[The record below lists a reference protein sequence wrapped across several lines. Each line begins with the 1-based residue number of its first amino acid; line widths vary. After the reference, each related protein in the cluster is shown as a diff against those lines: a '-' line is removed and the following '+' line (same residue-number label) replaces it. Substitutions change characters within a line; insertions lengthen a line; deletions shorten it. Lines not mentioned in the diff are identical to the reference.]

1 MIFSKILLLTTFKQI
16 SNGILQ
22 IDFTQRYYIL
32 NFLYFILAQQLTNAT
47 FFVLIDQKIRNSNT
61 YK

>member
-1 MIFSKILLLTTFKQI
+1 M

-22 IDFTQRYYIL
+22 IIFTQRYYIL
-32 NFLYFILAQQLTNAT
+32 NFLYFILAQKLTNAT
-47 FFVLIDQKIRNSNT
+47 LFVLIDQKIRNSNT

>member
-1 MIFSKILLLTTFKQI
+1 M

-47 FFVLIDQKIRNSNT
+47 LFVLIDQKIRNSNT